1 MFTVMIML
9 MAISPLLAFLLFI
22 AIVARIARYGDV
34 GIRDLLILL
43 GNWG

>member
-22 AIVARIARYGDV
+22 AIVARIAWEHFTHHNDPDE
-34 GIRDLLILL
+34 IPKP
-43 GNWG
+43 